1 MVMLNDGNPNP
12 PTTDSGEELKRVMD
26 RYKKA
31 KSRWMSWSDLWE
43 EIYDYVLPHRESFFQ
58 ETQAARRTENIYD
71 ETAVVGLPKFA
82 SRLQLGSFLQMVG
95 PLDYSPVLSFLKR

>member
-1 MVMLNDGNPNP
+1 MAMLNDGNPNP

-58 ETQAARRTENIYD
+58 ETQAARRTENI
-71 ETAVVGLPKFA
+71 
-82 SRLQLGSFLQMVG
+82 
-95 PLDYSPVLSFLKR
+95 